1 MNLLNQIIE
10 LSQKLDKALHNIP
23 KVARDYAE
31 AQSKYRTLL
40 AETVLRL
47 QDEGKPVTN
56 LQIIARG
63 KKDVAQAKVNEITS
77 EALYKATLEAINV
90 YKLQIRILEGQMQ
103 REWSND

>member
-1 MNLLNQIIE
+1 MDLLNQIME
-10 LSQKLDKALHNIP
+10 LSQKLDRTLHNIP
-23 KVARDYAE
+23 KVSRDYAE
-31 AQSKYRTLL
+31 AQRNYRTLL

-47 QDEGKPVTN
+47 EDEGRPVTN

-63 KKDVAQAKVNEITS
+63 RKDVARAKVQEITS

-90 YKLQIRILEGQMQ
+90 YKLQIRLLESQRE

>member
-1 MNLLNQIIE
+1 MDLINQIML

-23 KVARDYAE
+23 TVARDYAVAE
-31 AQSKYRTLL
+31 SKYRSLL

-47 QDEGKPVTN
+47 EAEGRPVTN

-63 KKDVAQAKVNEITS
+63 KKDVAQAKIEQVTS

-90 YKLQIRILEGQMQ
+90 YKLQIKILQSQVEK
-103 REWSND
+103 EWSNE

>member
-1 MNLLNQIIE
+1 MDLYNQLLE
-10 LSQKLDKALHNIP
+10 LSQKLDRTLHNIP
-23 KVARDYAE
+23 KVSRDYAE
-31 AQSKYRTLL
+31 AQREYRTIL

-47 QDEGKPVTN
+47 ENEGRPVTN

-63 KKDVAQAKVNEITS
+63 KKEVARAKVREITT

-90 YKLQIRILEGQMQ
+90 YKLQVRILSEQIE